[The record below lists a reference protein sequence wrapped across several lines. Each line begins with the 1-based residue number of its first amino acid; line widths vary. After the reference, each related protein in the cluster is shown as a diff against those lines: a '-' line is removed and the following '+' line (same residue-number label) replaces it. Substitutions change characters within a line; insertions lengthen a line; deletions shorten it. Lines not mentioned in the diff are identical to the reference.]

1 MIAAG
6 SGAARGP
13 TAPLP
18 APDLMIQAGHLR
30 KIYGPTAVLD
40 DVSLEIATGQ
50 GLALLGANGTGKTT
64 LLRIL
69 ATLLRPTSGS
79 LHVAGTDAV
88 KQPDAVRGALDMV
101 GHGSWVYEDLTA
113 LENLRFWAVMGGHD
127 TGRGRLRAALEQV
140 ELDGSADRRAR
151 TFSAGMKRRLAL
163 ARVLLGRARLL
174 LLDEPFTGLDR
185 AGRKWLVEFLLS
197 FKSRGGTLVVATHSF
212 DAGLGVADRV
222 AILSGGRIVLDRHA
236 AELDREDVH
245 RLYDELALGPGT
257 AS

>member
-1 MIAAG
+1 LIAAG
-6 SGAARGP
+6 PGAARGP

-18 APDLMIQAGHLR
+18 ASDLMIQAGHLR
-30 KIYGPTAVLD
+30 KIYGPTAVLQ
-40 DVSLEIATGQ
+40 DVSLELGSGQ

-64 LLRIL
+64 LLRII

-79 LHVAGTDAV
+79 LRVAGADAV
-88 KQPDAVRGALDMV
+88 KQPDAVRADIDMV

-127 TGRGRLRAALEQV
+127 AGRGRLRAALEQV
-140 ELDGSADRRAR
+140 ELHASADRRAR

-185 AGRKWLVEFLLS
+185 AGRKWLGEFLLS
-197 FKSRGGTLVVATHSF
+197 FKARGGALILATHSF

-222 AILSGGRIVLDRHA
+222 AILSGGRIVLDRPV
-236 AELDREDVH
+236 AELGHEDVR
-245 RLYDELALGPGT
+245 RLYDELAMGPGT

>member
-6 SGAARGP
+6 PGAALGLTEP
-13 TAPLP
+13 HP
-18 APDLMIQAGHLR
+18 ASDLMIEAEHLR
-30 KIYGPTAVLD
+30 KTYGPTAVLD
-40 DVSLEIATGQ
+40 DVSLELGTGR
-50 GLALLGANGTGKTT
+50 GLTLLGANGTGKTT

-79 LHVAGTDAV
+79 LRIVGTDAL
-88 KQPDAVRGALDMV
+88 KEPDTVRGAIDMV

-127 TGRGRLRAALEQV
+127 AGRARLRAALEQV
-140 ELDGSADRRAR
+140 ELDASADRRAR

-185 AGRKWLVEFLLS
+185 AGRKWLGEFLLS
-197 FKSRGGTLVVATHSF
+197 FKAGGGALVVATHSF
-212 DAGLGVADRV
+212 DAGVGVADRV
-222 AILSGGRIVLDRHA
+222 AILSGGRIVLDRPA
-236 AELDREDVH
+236 AELRLEDVR